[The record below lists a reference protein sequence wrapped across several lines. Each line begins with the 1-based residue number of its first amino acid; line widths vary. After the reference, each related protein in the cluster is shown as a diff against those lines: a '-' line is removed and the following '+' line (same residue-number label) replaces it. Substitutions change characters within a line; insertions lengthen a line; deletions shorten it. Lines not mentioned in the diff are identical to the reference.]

1 MNRKH
6 FWLFQL
12 SLALT
17 LTTVTVNATATSN
30 ATVTATK
37 ERSAPVDNS
46 TDQEEL
52 LNILGAEPDDALFQE
67 QHEWTISLRKELGN
81 LTAEQ
86 NIFLSFLDKNQY
98 EKAIYQWWPA
108 FETSDFRK
116 TSSGRA
122 LYAFLLFK
130 NQLEVNGLQNLMDI
144 EKPNE
149 IHSDLIKLWK
159 LLVPAGSPVWNL
171 VKVNWNDDW
180 TSVFDVAT
188 EIQVR
193 SRQMHDLADT
203 GKIFELL
210 RKTGVGSRERSWLEW
225 QMALGL
231 SLVGDVAKAAK
242 VLSHLMKDKS
252 QLISEDLQ
260 NVTAARLLYQQG
272 YLGPAIGY
280 YTKIPMQSEYW
291 YTAQE
296 EMAWSYIRKGEP
308 QNTLAVTQTLMH
320 KDFAPQVGPEAIFL
334 RALAFLKVCD
344 YPEVVNTIN
353 EFRKR
358 FKDRAQIMMSL
369 RESGQSPDI
378 EKLMTE
384 LRKGRVRLLS
394 LGPSAGRI
402 PSYVSRDEVLFDL
415 VQAQKALEKE
425 SQLAG
430 DLYSRSLT
438 GGSDQVGFQAR
449 LEDLKKLAEQ
459 KLQSAKSATYARIK
473 DLASEEVSE
482 IQRILQKMQ
491 IVDAEVIQQIER
503 ADRIIKAN
511 LNMKDQDKNRSEDL
525 AKLGSTGSRAKH
537 AVKYPFEGE
546 TWFDELTNYKVN
558 IKKGCLA
565 SRGGS
570 R

>member
-1 MNRKH
+1 MNTKY
-6 FWLFQL
+6 FWLVEI

-17 LTTVTVNATATSN
+17 FTMATATVSAN
-30 ATVTATK
+30 VAK
-37 ERSAPVDNS
+37 ERSARVDNS
-46 TDQEEL
+46 TEQEDL

-67 QHEWTISLRKELGN
+67 HHEWTISLRKELGN

-108 FETSDFRK
+108 FEASDFRK

-159 LLVPAGSPVWNL
+159 LLVPAGSSVWNL
-171 VKVNWNDDW
+171 VKVNWSDKW
-180 TSVFDVAT
+180 TTVFDVAT

-193 SRQMHDLADT
+193 SRQMHDLSDT
-203 GKIFELL
+203 GEIFELL
-210 RKTGVGSRERSWLEW
+210 RKTGLGSRERSWLEW

-231 SLVGDVAKAAK
+231 SLAGDVSKAAK
-242 VLSHLMKDKS
+242 VLAHLMKDKS
-252 QLISEDLQ
+252 QLISEDIQ

-272 YLGPAIGY
+272 YLGPAISY
-280 YTKIPMQSEYW
+280 YSKIPMQSEYW

-320 KDFAPQVGPEAIFL
+320 KDFAPQVGPETIFL

-358 FKDRAQIMMSL
+358 FKERAQIMMLL
-369 RESGQSPDI
+369 RETGQSPDI

-384 LRKGRVRLLS
+384 LRKGRVQLLS
-394 LGPSAGRI
+394 LGSSAGRI

-415 VQAQKALEKE
+415 VQAQKALESE
-425 SQLAG
+425 AQLAG

-491 IVDAEVIQQIER
+491 IVDAEVIQQIDR
-503 ADRIIKAN
+503 ADRIIQAN
-511 LNMKDQDKNRSEDL
+511 LKVKDQNKHGSDDL
-525 AKLGSTGSRAKH
+525 VKMGSTGSRAKH

-565 SRGGS
+565 SRGGAH
-570 R
+570 